1 MEAIKAINLTKR
13 YKDLTAVDRL
23 NVTVE
28 EGELFSLLGTNGA
41 GKTTAIKMLTCL
53 TAPTEGHAYING
65 HSIISDSTQIKK
77 SIGVCPQETALAE
90 SLTVKENLELFCGL
104 FGFDKTKTKEK
115 IKELSELFHL
125 GEILSKKVVKLSGG
139 WKRRVSIS
147 VALISEPKTI
157 FLDEPTLGLD
167 VIARSELWDIIRGI
181 KGKTTVILTTHYLE
195 EAEALSDRVGIMKN
209 GKLLI
214 TDTPKKITEA
224 TGCEKFEDAFISIIK
239 GAEI

>member
-53 TAPTEGHAYING
+53 TAPTEGDAYING
-65 HSIISDSTQIKK
+65 HSIISDSTRIKK

-104 FGFDKTKTKEK
+104 FGFDKTKTKKK

-125 GEILSKKVVKLSGG
+125 GEILSKKSCK
-139 WKRRVSIS
+139 
-147 VALISEPKTI
+147 ALGRLEAQSKY
-157 FLDEPTLGLD
+157 F
-167 VIARSELWDIIRGI
+167 RGS
-181 KGKTTVILTTHYLE
+181 YQR
-195 EAEALSDRVGIMKN
+195 AEN
-209 GKLLI
+209 NF
-214 TDTPKKITEA
+214 P
-224 TGCEKFEDAFISIIK
+224 
-239 GAEI
+239 